1 MNPRPLPFN
10 YRCGAGHVQASQ
22 RPLTSCRAM
31 RQGKPCPAPLTR
43 VGPGSRSKSNTNP
56 NTTAPGEPTIMS
68 TTAKTTARKS
78 TTKTTSKVGAVNTK
92 PKATKAAS
100 TPAPVAKP
108 ETVAPAAAAGY
119 TNVKLRSAR
128 NTEIIAAHCTVKG
141 AIKVTGPWI
150 TVTNAKAQELF
161 DQLNE
166 AGKSAAIFDRRV
178 IDYFT
183 ATLAIARPTI
193 KDDRTSV
200 HAQVLAA
207 GRAGLKAGDLTS
219 FGFVMKTDGTL
230 KVEAVAK
237 DGTTTLFGTQ
247 RDALSK
253 LAA

>member
-1 MNPRPLPFN
+1 
-10 YRCGAGHVQASQ
+10 
-22 RPLTSCRAM
+22 
-31 RQGKPCPAPLTR
+31 
-43 VGPGSRSKSNTNP
+43 
-56 NTTAPGEPTIMS
+56 MS

-78 TTKTTSKVGAVNTK
+78 TTKVGAVNTK
-92 PKATKAAS
+92 PKATTKKAA
-100 TPAPVAKP
+100 TAKPVAPSTSKL
-108 ETVAPAAAAGY
+108 EVAAPAAAAGY
-119 TNVKLRSAR
+119 TNVKLRSDR

-178 IDYFT
+178 LDYFT

-207 GRAGLKAGDLTS
+207 GRAGLKAGDLSS